1 MICIP
6 KLCYDYINEPFA
18 REDTVSIASLC
29 GEFRFDYEGYT
40 VIVNGKSCPVRLCR
54 ESAVPFNQPWPG
66 YQRPLDQTE
75 EAGYITFSADEEVT
89 LRVECAASFER
100 ATVRPLSKGV
110 EVSRQGN
117 MVEFTL
123 KEHGGYVLE
132 LDDCHHCLHIFYNP
146 IKEYHE
152 KATYH
157 FGPGIHFAGIIT
169 LKDNESVYIDEEAIV
184 FGSVNS
190 LGAKNIR
197 IFGGGV
203 LHGGTERRIFEHCY
217 ENFTKGTIRL
227 YNSKNIVIEDV
238 ILQDSATWI
247 LSLFNCR
254 DVVIDGIKTVGHW
267 RYNTDG
273 IDVVNT
279 SNVCIKNSF
288 IRSFDDTVT
297 LKAIYGWDQPIE
309 NIVTEHC
316 VLWCGWGR
324 NCEVG
329 LETDAPEYR
338 NIVFRDCDLIHNSKA
353 AIDIQNGSGGEVHHI
368 LFEDLRVE
376 YQTATLPEIVQ
387 KAPEQVYAPEKM
399 GVPALIVAENKA
411 FYTYTR
417 FGDVH
422 DITYRN
428 IQVFAEEGVPAPP
441 VRFQSRDAGVVFRG
455 FTVEGVTWNGEPVGM
470 DFFDVTVENAK
481 EIQWE
486 N

>member
-1 MICIP
+1 MIRIP
-6 KLCYDYINEPFA
+6 KIHYNYTNDPFA
-18 REDTVSIASLC
+18 RRDTVGFPSLY
-29 GEFRFDYEGYT
+29 GDTRFLYEGYT
-40 VIVNGKSCPVRLCR
+40 VTVNGKPCPVRACR
-54 ESAVPFNQPWPG
+54 ESAIPFNQPWPG

-89 LRVECAASFER
+89 LRVECAAAFER
-100 ATVRPLSKGV
+100 ATVRPLSKAV
-110 EVSRQGN
+110 EVRRQEN
-117 MVEFTL
+117 VVEFTL

-132 LDDCHHCLHIFYNP
+132 LDDYHHCLHVFYNP
-146 IKEYHE
+146 IKVYSE

-157 FGPGIHFAGIIT
+157 FGPGIHFVGVLE

-184 FGSVNS
+184 FGSINS
-190 LGAKNIR
+190 LGAENIR

-203 LHGGTERRIFEHCY
+203 LHGGSERRIFEHCY

-247 LSLFNCR
+247 LSLFNCSG
-254 DVVIDGIKTVGHW
+254 VVIDGIKTVGHW

-279 SNVCIKNSF
+279 SDVLIKNSF

-297 LKAIYGWDQPIE
+297 LKAIYGYDRPVE

-324 NCEVG
+324 NCEIG

-338 NIVFRDCDLIHNSKA
+338 NIVFRDCDLIHNSKV
-353 AIDIQNGSGGEVHHI
+353 AIDIQNGSGGEIHDI

-387 KAPEQVYAPEKM
+387 RAADQTYAPHGM
-399 GVPALIVAENKA
+399 GVPALIVAENRT
-411 FYTYTR
+411 FHTYTK
-417 FGDVH
+417 FGDIH

-428 IQVFAEEGVPAPP
+428 IRIFAEDGVPAPA
-441 VRFQSRDAGVVFRG
+441 VRFQSRDPQVVFCG
-455 FTVEGVTWNGEPVGM
+455 FTVENVTWNGKAVSM
-470 DFFDVTVENAK
+470 DFFDGTVENAK
-481 EIQWE
+481 EIQWK

>member
-1 MICIP
+1 MIRIP
-6 KLCYDYINEPFA
+6 KLHYEYCKEPFGKKDPIA
-18 REDTVSIASLC
+18 AASLY
-29 GEFRFDYEGYT
+29 GEFRFLYEGYAVT
-40 VIVNGKSCPVRLCR
+40 VNGRPCPVRLCR

-75 EAGYITFSADEEVT
+75 EAGYITFSADEEVV
-89 LRVECAASFER
+89 LRVECAADFER

-110 EVSRQGN
+110 IARRQGN
-117 MVEFTL
+117 CVEFTL

-132 LDDCHHCLHIFYNP
+132 LDDEHHALHIFYNP
-146 IKEYHE
+146 IKNYSEQ
-152 KATYH
+152 ATYH
-157 FGPGIHFAGIIT
+157 FGPGIHFAGILN

-190 LGAKNIR
+190 LGAENIR

-203 LHGGTERRIFEHCY
+203 LHGGTERRLFEHCY

-238 ILQDSATWI
+238 ILQDSATWV

-254 DVVIDGIKTVGHW
+254 DVVIDGIKTIGQW

-279 SNVCIKNSF
+279 SDVLIKNSF

-324 NCEVG
+324 TCEVG

-338 NIVFRDCDLIHNSKA
+338 NIIFRDCDLIHNSKVA
-353 AIDIQNGSGGEVHHI
+353 LDIQNGSGGEIHDVI
-368 LFEDLRVE
+368 FEDLRVE
-376 YQTATLPEIVQ
+376 YQTSTRREIVQ
-387 KAPEQVYAPEKM
+387 KAKEQRYCSEEM
-399 GVPALIVAENKA
+399 GIPRLFTAENKNSHI
-411 FYTYTR
+411 YTK
-417 FGDVH
+417 FGRIH
-422 DITYRN
+422 DITCRN
-428 IQVFAEEGVPAPP
+428 IQVLAEEGVAAPA
-441 VRFQSRDAGVVFRG
+441 VTFQSRDPEVVLQNFDFR
-455 FTVEGVTWNGEPVGM
+455 GVTWNGKPVPM
-470 DFFDVTVENAK
+470 EFFDVIIENAK